1 MRTEVVNNGH
11 LRDTINQPN
20 GRQWAA
26 DENSHLLE
34 NGTSSATYEAS
45 CVIESNYTNFLLI
58 LVPLAL
64 IARQFQ
70 SWSPA
75 TVCVLHLV
83 AVIPLATTL
92 AFGIKQISMSLN
104 DNFGNLLM
112 AISGNL
118 VELVICIVALREGAI
133 EVVQSTVLGS
143 ILLNLLLVMGLSFF
157 LGGIFNM
164 RDRGG
169 EGVEQNFA
177 SATVQTTRSFMTM
190 SLACLVIPAS
200 LYSSLSKANSDDKEH
215 SVLLLSHGTAIILLV
230 LYFFYLL
237 FQLHTHP
244 DLFSTQIPY
253 EEDAD
258 DYPTIDIYTAT
269 FVVVLATY
277 LIIACANYFVSC
289 AGSVAGR
296 GLSQNLSTMVFIP
309 AVSNAAEHITA
320 IKMAIRNK
328 MDLTMGIAAGSCIQ
342 ISLFIIPLLVILG
355 WVVLDKPMTMRFQT
369 FESIALVFAVLVAY
383 TAQDGR
389 SNYLQGA
396 MLIGLYSIIT
406 LALYVS
412 PSDALDK
419 VTCISNA

>member
-1 MRTEVVNNGH
+1 M
-11 LRDTINQPN
+11 
-20 GRQWAA
+20 
-26 DENSHLLE
+26 
-34 NGTSSATYEAS
+34 
-45 CVIESNYTNFLLI
+45 
-58 LVPLAL
+58 
-64 IARQFQ
+64 
-70 SWSPA
+70 
-75 TVCVLHLV
+75 
-83 AVIPLATTL
+83 
-92 AFGIKQISMSLN
+92 
-104 DNFGNLLM
+104 
-112 AISGNL
+112 
-118 VELVICIVALREGAI
+118 
-133 EVVQSTVLGS
+133 
-143 ILLNLLLVMGLSFF
+143 
-157 LGGIFNM
+157 
-164 RDRGG
+164 
-169 EGVEQNFA
+169 
-177 SATVQTTRSFMTM
+177 
-190 SLACLVIPAS
+190 
-200 LYSSLSKANSDDKEH
+200 
-215 SVLLLSHGTAIILLV
+215 

-277 LIIACANYFVSC
+277 LIIACANYFASC

-328 MDLTMGIAAGSCIQ
+328 TDLTMGIAAGSCIQ
-342 ISLFIIPLLVILG
+342 ISLFITPLLVILG